1 MTGNISYNSAEF
13 PPGMFD
19 DMISRSAQINQNNPK
34 YTASIDYSSSVDSET
49 NDEYSFKATFQNY
62 KQRSRISNIT
72 IANISKN
79 VSLHLDAIEGETIRI
94 SIKTSLRDLFEIAIV
109 ENSSDI
115 DLLAK
120 DLFFLLHIAR
130 RQLKDEQNLSRTST
144 DVSNSDIRKKILN
157 AEERSFLISLI
168 DAHMQEFNQSIQI
181 KPMGPIRTK
190 PKRFY
195 ERASTN
201 ESPEGEHIPEVLADL
216 SRVEDGWSAMK
227 SKLNM
232 FGKKSGLFEELSVDF
247 FGNSEN
253 SPFSILFR
261 LSDQDG
267 KTSPQNWHNM
277 INLGFGVGQVL
288 PIVTE
293 LNVSAP
299 NKIVLMQQPEVHLH
313 PRAQAE
319 FGSVLCEIAGP
330 GRMLFVETHSD
341 YLLDRIRINVRKGI
355 GNVRARDVS
364 ILFCKRVGEV
374 VNIYSMRLDDYGNIV
389 DAPDEY
395 MDFFIKEGN
404 ELLGLS

>member
-293 LNVSAP
+293 LNVSPP